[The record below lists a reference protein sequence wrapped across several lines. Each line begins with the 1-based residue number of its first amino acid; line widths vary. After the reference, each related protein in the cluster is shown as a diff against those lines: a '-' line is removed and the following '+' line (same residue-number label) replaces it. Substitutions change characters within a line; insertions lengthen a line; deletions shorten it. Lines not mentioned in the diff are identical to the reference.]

1 MSRKGETRPTYP
13 KGVLR
18 FEPDKVIY
26 RQRYTVGG
34 IKRKDG
40 TSCRPTGPYWYAFW
54 VGDGTLQ
61 SAYIGKELPEVCK
74 PYVNNVMSTPP
85 QVGTLKPYNDS
96 LSYVSIQAALDKGKQ
111 VVIRIPS
118 IAFSCNAQYAEIDSG
133 CYVLYRDPQ

>member
-1 MSRKGETRPTYP
+1 MTRKGETRPTYP

-74 PYVNNVMSTPP
+74 PYVNNVMTTPP
-85 QVGTLKPYNDS
+85 QVGTLKPREDY
-96 LSYVSIQAALDKGKQ
+96 LSHISIRDALDKGKQ
-111 VVIRIPS
+111 VVIRIDK
-118 IAFSCNAQYAEIDSG
+118 IARECNAQYAEIDTATFAI
-133 CYVLYRDPQ
+133 YRDPQ